1 MEPAAS
7 AGASARVYMPAV
19 MVSRALALIRLL
31 LVARILGEA
40 RKGQYGVYQQA
51 LVLMNWLVPV
61 VMFGLGDVAER
72 YAARFEREGR
82 LAWWVRRHA
91 VRLAA
96 TGLAAATLLI
106 AATPWVGRNIFH
118 LDPSAGRAWMLDA
131 TCAAAIIFLALY
143 QYVAALLRGMRAY
156 NAVAGMEVTSAI
168 LLLILSTLAAIHGS
182 AVGLVYMYAVSVG
195 VPMLFFAG
203 LAWSRINA
211 PTTAAGAPRSVRLSR
226 FGRWALV
233 RLLLMM
239 SFGFLSVWGVGY
251 LAAQAG
257 WPSRDVQEA
266 QAEYAIPYRMAELLS
281 YIAITA
287 WASTYGIAA
296 KFWAHGQ
303 TRRARAELFRIGRF
317 GAAALALMAALA
329 VICRSPIGWLLPA
342 YADVVRTLLPPMAG
356 VFIWY
361 GLLAFCSTYADL
373 RETPHRGAWLW
384 GAAVAGQA
392 AVMLLTP
399 GGAGTPAD
407 AIGPRERVVVA
418 SAVGVGLALLI
429 LAPLVLWRPLRL
441 TATAIPPALV
451 ALSALVLFVPA
462 DLVGWIAPVVLIA
475 VLLLL
480 QSMGL
485 LVRRSDRRRWRRW
498 RNARAPAP
506 LAPIA

>member
-1 MEPAAS
+1 
-7 AGASARVYMPAV
+7 MPAV
-19 MVSRALALIRLL
+19 MLARALALVRLI
-31 LVARILGEA
+31 LVARILGEGG
-40 RKGQYGVYQQA
+40 KGQYGIYQQA
-51 LVLMNWLVPV
+51 LVLMNWLVPI

-72 YAARFEREGR
+72 YASRFEREGR

-91 VRLAA
+91 LRLAA
-96 TGLAAATLLI
+96 TGLTAAALLL
-106 AATPWVGRNIFH
+106 AATPWASRDIFH
-118 LDPSAGRAWMLDA
+118 LDPSVASGWPLLA
-131 TCAAAIIFLALY
+131 TCAAAIIVLALY

-156 NAVAGMEVTSAI
+156 VAVAAMEVASAI
-168 LLLILSTLAAIHGS
+168 LLLILSTLAALRGS

-203 LAWSRINA
+203 LAWARINTTA
-211 PTTAAGAPRSVRLSR
+211 TPTTAAAPRTVHLSR
-226 FGRWALV
+226 FARWALL

-239 SFGFLSVWGVGY
+239 SFGFLSVWGVGH

-287 WASTYGIAA
+287 WASTYAIAA

-303 TRRARAELFRIGRF
+303 TRRASAELFRVGRF
-317 GAAALALMAALA
+317 GAAALALMAAAA
-329 VICRSPIGWLLPA
+329 VICRSPIAWLLPA
-342 YADVVRTLLPPMAG
+342 YADVLYTLLPPMAG
-356 VFIWY
+356 VFVWY
-361 GLLAFCSTYADL
+361 GLLAFSSTYADL

-384 GAAVAGQA
+384 GAAVAAQA
-392 AVMLLTP
+392 AVMLLGNP
-399 GGAGTPAD
+399 ESAPIAD
-407 AIGPRERVVVA
+407 TLGPRERVVVA

-441 TATAIPPALV
+441 TATAAPLALV
-451 ALSALVLFVPA
+451 ALSALSLFVPA
-462 DLVGWIAPVVLIA
+462 DLVGWIAPVVMVA

-485 LVRRSDRRRWRRW
+485 LIRRSDRRRWRRW
-498 RNARAPAP
+498 RAAPARAT
-506 LAPIA
+506 LTT